1 MRRRSFISAL
11 AAASATGLSTRS
23 ADRVAAASG
32 QLTSLAFDST
42 ASLVDANYDE
52 LTDSSLVAVW
62 AEDTATN
69 NDSDGDGDATIYSD
83 STPIPLVASESGV
96 VGIGSMLVEDGM
108 NWQYGSEE
116 FLLNAWDAEIGSGTI
131 LWDESHGQY
140 YTLSKF
146 SEFHAYAENNGYDVQ
161 ATSNLSTD
169 LSTADGVVVTSPGTA
184 FTTSELQNLAGFV
197 ADGGALFLHDQSD
210 YSNYDETANL
220 NDVVS
225 SLGRSFRFNDDE
237 VIDSTENAGSDYK
250 PVTDEFNTSF
260 DYFADRAG
268 LGLDPSKTYTG
279 TVQEVL
285 DGDTVKV
292 PLDGTVES
300 IRVLGIDTPEKS
312 SNSQYERIKEWE
324 GIEDQSYLETW
335 GANATTFGQDELS
348 GKTVDVT
355 FDSEEP
361 VRDAFGRVLGYIY
374 YDAGSGSR
382 DTLYNEET
390 VRSGSARVYDSGF
403 AKHDSFRASEEVARA
418 DGTGVWAQ
426 SDPENSTAIRN
437 RSVDDLF
444 FPRAASVR
452 TTGGAIDPSRVPVT
466 AQSTATQELDGGV
479 SYADVPLV
487 GVDEAA
493 GAAIVGA
500 ELVDERYE
508 LDEGYAVDTSTYENF
523 VFLTNLVDYLSS
535 NTGDVLI
542 DGGHGQFGSS
552 FGLSA
557 EDAAYYMRYLEGQDI
572 GFEGVN
578 DVTTSN
584 LDGARALVVT
594 SPADAYSQSERDA
607 VASFA
612 ADGGAVV
619 LVGTG
624 WLSTGARSN
633 LNDVAAAVGTDLRLN
648 ADRVTDDANN
658 VNSDPKVVTTTD
670 FDTSF
675 PLFDAYDGSASGGGG
690 DSADVVVAQI
700 HEDAAG
706 NDNDNLND
714 EYVVFENQGSAAAD
728 MTGWEVTDEVGKTY
742 TFSSF
747 TLDAGATVTLHTG
760 AGTDTETDVYW
771 DYGSAV
777 WNNGGDTVS
786 VYDDSGALVT
796 SASY

>member
-1 MRRRSFISAL
+1 
-11 AAASATGLSTRS
+11 
-23 ADRVAAASG
+23 
-32 QLTSLAFDST
+32 
-42 ASLVDANYDE
+42 
-52 LTDSSLVAVW
+52 
-62 AEDTATN
+62 
-69 NDSDGDGDATIYSD
+69 
-83 STPIPLVASESGV
+83 
-96 VGIGSMLVEDGM
+96 
-108 NWQYGSEE
+108 
-116 FLLNAWDAEIGSGTI
+116 
-131 LWDESHGQY
+131 
-140 YTLSKF
+140 
-146 SEFHAYAENNGYDVQ
+146 
-161 ATSNLSTD
+161 
-169 LSTADGVVVTSPGTA
+169 
-184 FTTSELQNLAGFV
+184 
-197 ADGGALFLHDQSD
+197 
-210 YSNYDETANL
+210 
-220 NDVVS
+220 
-225 SLGRSFRFNDDE
+225 
-237 VIDSTENAGSDYK
+237 
-250 PVTDEFNTSF
+250 
-260 DYFADRAG
+260 
-268 LGLDPSKTYTG
+268 
-279 TVQEVL
+279 
-285 DGDTVKV
+285 
-292 PLDGTVES
+292 
-300 IRVLGIDTPEKS
+300 
-312 SNSQYERIKEWE
+312 
-324 GIEDQSYLETW
+324 
-335 GANATTFGQDELS
+335 
-348 GKTVDVT
+348 
-355 FDSEEP
+355 
-361 VRDAFGRVLGYIY
+361 
-374 YDAGSGSR
+374 
-382 DTLYNEET
+382 
-390 VRSGSARVYDSGF
+390 
-403 AKHDSFRASEEVARA
+403 
-418 DGTGVWAQ
+418 
-426 SDPENSTAIRN
+426 
-437 RSVDDLF
+437 
-444 FPRAASVR
+444 
-452 TTGGAIDPSRVPVT
+452 
-466 AQSTATQELDGGV
+466 
-479 SYADVPLV
+479 
-487 GVDEAA
+487 
-493 GAAIVGA
+493 
-500 ELVDERYE
+500 
-508 LDEGYAVDTSTYENF
+508 
-523 VFLTNLVDYLSS
+523 
-535 NTGDVLI
+535 
-542 DGGHGQFGSS
+542 
-552 FGLSA
+552 
-557 EDAAYYMRYLEGQDI
+557 MRYLEGQDI